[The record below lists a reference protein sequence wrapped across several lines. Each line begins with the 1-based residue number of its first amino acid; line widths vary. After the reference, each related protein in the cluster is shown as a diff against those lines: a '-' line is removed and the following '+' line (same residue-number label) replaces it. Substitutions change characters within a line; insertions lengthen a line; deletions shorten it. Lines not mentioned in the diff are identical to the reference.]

1 MSQFRA
7 SSRTAIDAFQ
17 AMAVLDKANAM
28 EANGETVSHL
38 EVGQPG
44 TGAPPSAIN
53 AVKNAVDQKVMGYT
67 SAFGMPGLRE
77 KLAAFYQVRY
87 GATVDPRCIAITNGS
102 SAGFVLSFLASFEP
116 GARVALT
123 APGYPAYRNILV
135 ALGYEPVLIEVNED
149 TRFQPTIEMLSALA
163 PLDGLI
169 LASPGNPTGTMV
181 SPQEFATIY
190 QWCEG
195 NGCRLISDEIYH
207 GLTWGQPETT
217 AAGKPGHAIVIN
229 SFSKYFSMT
238 GWRVGWLILP
248 EDLVDAVERLA
259 QNLFICAPAIS
270 QIAAEGALDDLDHLD
285 TLRDAYRAKSDI
297 VQQALASM
305 GLRGSPS
312 DGAFYAYP
320 NISALSNSAT
330 DFAQR
335 ALDEAGVAIVPGL
348 DFDPIN
354 GNSYVRIGFAGSE
367 ETVKRGTQS
376 LVDWV
381 RSSFS

>member
-17 AMAVLDKANAM
+17 AMAVLDRANAM
-28 EANGETVSHL
+28 EMNGEPVSHL

-44 TGAPPSAIN
+44 TGAPPSAIE
-53 AVKNAVDQKVMGYT
+53 AVKNAVDQQVMGYT
-67 SAFGMPGLRE
+67 SAFGIPSLRE
-77 KLAAFYQVRY
+77 KLATFYQVRY
-87 GATVDPRCIAITNGS
+87 GASVDPRCIAITNGS

-135 ALGYEPVLIEVNED
+135 ALGYEPVLIEVNEA

-181 SPQEFATIY
+181 SPEEFATIY

-217 AAGKPGHAIVIN
+217 AAG
-229 SFSKYFSMT
+229 S
-238 GWRVGWLILP
+238 
-248 EDLVDAVERLA
+248 LA
-259 QNLFICAPAIS
+259 TPLLS
-270 QIAAEGALDDLDHLD
+270 
-285 TLRDAYRAKSDI
+285 TVS
-297 VQQALASM
+297 ASIF
-305 GLRGSPS
+305 R
-312 DGAFYAYP
+312 
-320 NISALSNSAT
+320 
-330 DFAQR
+330 
-335 ALDEAGVAIVPGL
+335 
-348 DFDPIN
+348 
-354 GNSYVRIGFAGSE
+354 
-367 ETVKRGTQS
+367 
-376 LVDWV
+376 
-381 RSSFS
+381 

>member
-1 MSQFRA
+1 VSQFRA
-7 SSRTAIDAFQ
+7 STRTAIEAFQ
-17 AMAVLDKANAM
+17 AMAVLDRANAM
-28 EANGETVSHL
+28 EAAGQTVAHL

-44 TGAPPSAIN
+44 TGAPPSAVD
-53 AVKNAVDQKVMGYT
+53 AVKKALAQQVMGYT
-67 SAFGMPGLRE
+67 SAFGLPGLRE
-77 KLAAFYQVRY
+77 KLAGYYLSRY
-87 GATVDPRCIAITNGS
+87 GAQVDPRRIAITNGS

-123 APGYPAYRNILV
+123 APGYPAYRNILI
-135 ALGYEPVLIEVNED
+135 ALGYEPVLIEVNEA
-149 TRFQPTIEMLSALA
+149 TRFQPTIDMLNAHA

-181 SPQEFATIY
+181 SPSEFNAIY
-190 QWCEG
+190 QWCEA
-195 NGCRLISDEIYH
+195 NTCRLISDEIYH
-207 GLTWGQPETT
+207 GLTWGQRETT
-217 AAGKPGHAIVIN
+217 AAGKTGHGIVIN

-248 EDLVDAVERLA
+248 DDLVEAVERLA

-270 QIAAEGALDDLDHLD
+270 QVAAEGALDDLDYLD
-285 TLRDAYRAKSDI
+285 ALRDAYRAKSDI
-297 VQQALASM
+297 VQQALEGM
-305 GLRGSPS
+305 GLTGSPS

-320 NISALSNSAT
+320 NITSLSNSSEE
-330 DFAQR
+330 FAKR

-354 GNSYVRIGFAGSE
+354 GNSYVRLSFAGSE

-376 LVDWV
+376 FVDWV
-381 RSSFS
+381 ARSRL